1 MTKTTVLYYNN
12 ACAFNGTNKNIG
24 VWLSLV
30 ERLVRD
36 QEAEGS
42 NPFTPTKKPLI
53 LLNKSTVFYY
63 FDLGRAHYFSLTE
76 LKV

>member
-1 MTKTTVLYYNN
+1 
-12 ACAFNGTNKNIG
+12 
-24 VWLSLV
+24 
-30 ERLVRD
+30 
-36 QEAEGS
+36 
-42 NPFTPTKKPLI
+42 LI